1 MKIFLTGYMGS
12 GKSVVGR
19 ELAKILKYK
28 YVDLDDQIELM
39 QGKKINSIF
48 EERGELYFRKLER
61 QILEDILAEKD
72 KMVISLGGGTPC
84 YGDNFEIINNQG
96 NTKTFY
102 LSASV
107 EVLTERLF
115 HEKMQR
121 PVISHLETREALE
134 EFIRKHLFE
143 RAFYYNQSKVII
155 KVDELRVEEVVAK
168 IVEKLK

>member
-39 QGKKINSIF
+39 QGKKINTIF

-61 QILEDILAEKD
+61 QILEDILAQKD

-84 YGDNFEIINNQG
+84 YGDNFEIINKQE
-96 NTKTFY
+96 NTKTIY

-107 EVLTERLF
+107 AVLTERLF
-115 HEKMQR
+115 HEKLQR

-143 RAFYYNQSKVII
+143 RAFYYNQSEIII
-155 KVDELRVEEVVAK
+155 KVDELRVAEVVTK
-168 IVEKLK
+168 ITEKLK

>member
-19 ELAKILKYK
+19 ELAKSLKYK

-39 QGKKINSIF
+39 QGKKINAIF
-48 EERGELYFRKLER
+48 EERGELYFRKFEK
-61 QILEDILAEKD
+61 QILEDILENSS

-84 YGDNFEIINNQG
+84 YGDNFDLVAAKKD
-96 NTKTFY
+96 TKTVY
-102 LSASV
+102 LNASV
-107 EVLTERLF
+107 QVLTERLF
-115 HEKMQR
+115 PEKIHR

-143 RAFYYNQSKVII
+143 RAFYYNQSQVVV
-155 KVDELRVEEVVAK
+155 KVDEMTVAEVVNK
-168 IVEKLK
+168 ILEKLQ

>member
-19 ELAKILKYK
+19 ELSKILKYK

>member
-19 ELAKILKYK
+19 ELAKMLKYK

-39 QGKKINSIF
+39 QGKKINTIF

-61 QILEDILAEKD
+61 QILEDILAQKD

-96 NTKTFY
+96 NTKTIY

-155 KVDELRVEEVVAK
+155 KVDELRVEEVVTK
-168 IVEKLK
+168 IAEKLK